1 MDDCIFCRIA
11 RGELPSRKLYEDE
24 DVLAF
29 HDINPLT
36 PVHFLLI
43 PKAHLADLGEC
54 GEAHA
59 SVLGKMLLLAPRLA
73 REAGSTEGFRVII
86 NNGRIGRQDVFHLHV
101 HVLGGPEPLPGMIA
115 RR

>member
-11 RGELPSRKLYEDE
+11 RGDLPSRKLYEDE
-24 DVLAF
+24 DILAF
-29 HDINPLT
+29 HDIHPVA

-43 PKAHLADLGEC
+43 PKAHLADLDAC
-54 GEAHA
+54 GEAQA
-59 SVLGKMLLLAPRLA
+59 PVLGKILLLAPRLA
-73 REAGSTEGFRVII
+73 REAGSSEGFRVII
-86 NNGRIGRQDVFHLHV
+86 NNGRIGRQDVFHVHV